1 MQKQTQPAEP
11 VRKANGSIW
20 DNRFF
25 LGIVSVLAAVL
36 VWMVVSTFLDPQGS
50 FVIKDVSVNY
60 GYQSTIYTSKGLDI
74 VDQQAV
80 DNVQV
85 QADGNGTLIGKLSSS
100 DIMVYPVYN
109 GVQGA
114 GKTTLRLEARI
125 TNTDYTRRW
134 MLCLIPSAKK
144 HCPLPP
150 IPAALP
156 LPTALP

>member
-11 VRKANGSIW
+11 VRKANDSIW
-20 DNRFF
+20 DNRFSWELF
-25 LGIVSVLAAVL
+25 PCWPQCWSGWWI
-36 VWMVVSTFLDPQGS
+36 STFLDPQGS

-125 TNTDYTRRW
+125 TNTDYTTW
-134 MLCLIPSAKK
+134 ASS
-144 HCPLPP
+144 
-150 IPAALP
+150 
-156 LPTALP
+156 